1 MAILTYKFD
10 DQTQLSPHFN
20 AREFRCSCGKS
31 HETLIA
37 SELVDKLEALYTAL
51 NCSKIIVTSGYRCPE
66 HDKAVGGTSSGQHT
80 KGTAADVCCYGQ
92 DGQPISSKTV
102 CCKAQDLGFGGI
114 ANITSSYQY
123 THLDVRTSGK
133 WYGNEIYGNGTV
145 TDDFYKYFGMEKS
158 EPETKNLLKG
168 IDVSY
173 AQGVID
179 WEKVKA
185 SGLVDFAILRAGYG
199 RETSQVDTQFERN
212 YAACKRLG
220 IPVGVYWY
228 SYATTAAEAEQ
239 EANVCLQTIQGKQFE
254 YPVAFDI
261 EEAHSLPQAD
271 ALSTAFCTAL
281 ENAGY
286 YTAIYT
292 FKSAL
297 ESNFSAA
304 VKNRYDIFLSHIGVQ
319 QTDYAGSYG
328 LWQYS
333 WTGCIPGISVD
344 VDLDY
349 AYKDYPT
356 MIQNAGLNG
365 FTKATQ
371 TIPEPDAED
380 SALQQILRHVASIDK
395 KLQNSTNN
403 QIDQS

>member
-1 MAILTYKFD
+1 MNHYD
-10 DQTQLSPHFN
+10 YNDSTQLSPHFN
-20 AREFRCSCGKS
+20 AREFRCNCGKV

-37 SELVDKLEALYTAL
+37 SELVDKLESLYTAL

-92 DGQPISSKTV
+92 DGQPISSKMV
-102 CCKAQDLGFGGI
+102 CCKAQDLDFTGI
-114 ANITSSYQY
+114 ANITSNYQY
-123 THLDVRTSGK
+123 THLDVRTSAK
-133 WYGNEIYGNGTV
+133 WYGDEIHGNGTV
-145 TDDFYKYFGMEKS
+145 TDDFYKYFGIAKTQQTS
-158 EPETKNLLKG
+158 GSLAKG

-199 RETSQVDTQFERN
+199 KETSQIDDQFNRN
-212 YAACKRLG
+212 YAACKQLG

-239 EANVCLQTIQGKQFE
+239 EAKICLQTIRGKQFE

-261 EEAHSLPQAD
+261 EEKRSLPQAD
-271 ALSTAFCTAL
+271 ALCQAFCSVL
-281 ENAGY
+281 EAAGY
-286 YTAIYT
+286 YVAIYT

-297 ESNFSAA
+297 ENNISEAI
-304 VKNRYDIFLSHIGVQ
+304 KNCYDIFLSHVGVQ
-319 QTDYAGSYG
+319 QTSYTGAYG

-333 WTGCIPGISVD
+333 WTGRIPGISGD
-344 VDLDY
+344 VDFDY

-356 MIQNAGLNG
+356 MIRNAGLNG

-371 TIPEPDAED
+371 PTEPEPTPDEEFT
-380 SALQQILRHVASIDK
+380 LQQILKHVASLDA
-395 KLQNSTNN
+395 KL
-403 QIDQS
+403 

>member
-20 AREFRCSCGKS
+20 AREFRCQCGQP

-102 CCKAQDLGFGGI
+102 CCKAQNLGFGGI

-123 THLDVRTSGK
+123 THLDVRTGYRWLGDETK
-133 WYGNEIYGNGTV
+133 GNGTV
-145 TDDFYKYFGMEKS
+145 TEDFYKYFGIEKS

-199 RETSQVDTQFERN
+199 KETSQIDDQFSRN
-212 YAACKRLG
+212 YTACKQLG

-228 SYATTAAEAEQ
+228 SYATTVDEAEQ
-239 EANVCLQTIQGKQFE
+239 EAKVCLQTIRGKQFE

-261 EEAHSLPQAD
+261 EEARCLLQAD
-271 ALSTAFCTAL
+271 ALSTTFCTAL

-333 WTGCIPGISVD
+333 WTGCIPGISGD

-371 TIPEPDAED
+371 TIPEPNAED

>member
-1 MAILTYKFD
+1 MPVNHYD
-10 DQTQLSPHFN
+10 YNDSTQLSPHFN

-31 HETLIA
+31 HETLLA

-51 NCSKIIVTSGYRCPE
+51 NCSKIIVTSGYRCSE

-92 DGQPISSKTV
+92 DEQPISSKTV

-133 WYGNEIYGNGTV
+133 WYGDEIHGNGTV
-145 TDDFYKYFGMEKS
+145 TDDFYKYFGIEKAES
-158 EPETKNLLKG
+158 KTKNILKG

-173 AQGVID
+173 AQGVIA

-199 RETSQVDTQFERN
+199 RETTQIDTQFERN

-239 EANVCLQTIQGKQFE
+239 EAKVCLQTIRGKQFE

-261 EEAHSLPQAD
+261 EEARSLPQAD
-271 ALSTAFCTAL
+271 ALCTAFCNAL
-281 ENAGY
+281 EKQGY
-286 YTAIYT
+286 YAAIYT

-297 ESNFSAA
+297 ENNISAA
-304 VKNRYDIFLSHIGVQ
+304 IKSRYDIFLSHVGVQ
-319 QTDYAGSYG
+319 QTSYAGAYG

-333 WTGCIPGISVD
+333 WTGRIPGISGD

-349 AYKDYPT
+349 AYKDYST

-365 FTKATQ
+365 FTKTMQ
-371 TIPEPDAED
+371 PTEPEPEPTPTPEPDSEETT
-380 SALQQILRHVASIDK
+380 LQQILKHVASLDE
-395 KLQNSTNN
+395 KL
-403 QIDQS
+403 

>member
-20 AREFRCSCGKS
+20 AREFRCQCGQP

-37 SELVDKLEALYTAL
+37 SELIDKLEALYTAL

-114 ANITSSYQY
+114 ANITVAYQY
-123 THLDVRTSGK
+123 THLDVRTGYRWLGDEVK
-133 WYGNEIYGNGTV
+133 GNGTV
-145 TDDFYKYFGMEKS
+145 TDDFYKYFGMEKAES
-158 EPETKNLLKG
+158 KIKNLLKG

-199 RETSQVDTQFERN
+199 KETSQIDDQFSRN
-212 YAACKRLG
+212 YTACKQLG

-228 SYATTAAEAEQ
+228 SYATTVDEAEQ
-239 EANVCLQTIQGKQFE
+239 EAKVCLQTIQGKQFE

-261 EEAHSLPQAD
+261 EEARCLQQAD
-271 ALSTAFCTAL
+271 ALSTTFCTAL

-304 VKNRYDIFLSHIGVQ
+304 VKNRYDIFLSHTGVQ

-333 WTGCIPGISVD
+333 WTGCIPGISGD

-349 AYKDYPT
+349 AYKDYST

-371 TIPEPDAED
+371 TIPEPNAED

-395 KLQNSTNN
+395 KLQNSTDN
-403 QIDQS
+403 QID

>member
-20 AREFRCSCGKS
+20 AREFRCQCGQP

-102 CCKAQDLGFGGI
+102 CCKAQNLGFGGI

-123 THLDVRTSGK
+123 THLDVRTGYRWLGDETK
-133 WYGNEIYGNGTV
+133 GNGTV
-145 TDDFYKYFGMEKS
+145 TEDFYKYFGIEKS

-199 RETSQVDTQFERN
+199 KETSQIDDQFSRN
-212 YAACKRLG
+212 YTACKQLG

-228 SYATTAAEAEQ
+228 SYATTVAEAEQ
-239 EANVCLQTIQGKQFE
+239 EAKVCLQTIQGKQFE

-261 EEAHSLPQAD
+261 EEARCLPQAD
-271 ALSTAFCTAL
+271 ALSTTFCTAL

-333 WTGCIPGISVD
+333 WTGCIPGISGD

-403 QIDQS
+403 LIDQS

>member
-1 MAILTYKFD
+1 MPVNHYD
-10 DQTQLSPHFN
+10 YNDSTQLSPHFN
-20 AREFRCSCGKS
+20 AHEFRCSCGKI
-31 HETLIA
+31 HETLIS
-37 SELVDKLEALYTAL
+37 SELIEKLEALYTTL
-51 NCSKIIVTSGYRCPE
+51 NCSKIIVTSGYRCPD

-102 CCKAQDLGFGGI
+102 CCKAQDLGFTGI

-133 WYGNEIYGNGTV
+133 WYGNEIHGNGTV
-145 TDDFYKYFGMEKS
+145 TDDFYKYFGIENAESK
-158 EPETKNLLKG
+158 TKNILKG

-173 AQGVID
+173 AQGVIA

-199 RETSQVDTQFERN
+199 RETTQVDTQFERN

-239 EANVCLQTIQGKQFE
+239 EAKVCLQTIRGKQFE

-261 EEAHSLPQAD
+261 EEERSLPQAD
-271 ALSTAFCTAL
+271 ALCQAFCSAL
-281 ENAGY
+281 EAAGY

-333 WTGCIPGISVD
+333 WTGCISGISGD

-395 KLQNSTNN
+395 KLQNLTDN
-403 QIDQS
+403 QID

>member
-1 MAILTYKFD
+1 MNHYD
-10 DQTQLSPHFN
+10 YNDNTQLSLHFN
-20 AREFRCSCGKS
+20 VREFRCSCGKS
-31 HETLIA
+31 HETLLA
-37 SELVDKLEALYTAL
+37 SELVDKLETLYTAL

-102 CCKAQDLGFGGI
+102 CCKAQDLGFTGI

-133 WYGNEIYGNGTV
+133 WYGDEVHGNGTV
-145 TDDFYKYFGMEKS
+145 TEDFYKYFGIKKTT
-158 EPETKNLLKG
+158 ETTSILKG

-173 AQGVID
+173 CQNEVD
-179 WEKVKA
+179 WDAAKA

-199 RETSQVDTQFERN
+199 KEANQVDTQFNRN

-239 EANVCLQTIQGKQFE
+239 EAKVCLQTIRGKQFE

-261 EEAHSLPQAD
+261 EEARSLPQAD
-271 ALSTAFCTAL
+271 ALCTAFCNAL
-281 ENAGY
+281 EKQGY
-286 YTAIYT
+286 YAAIYT

-297 ESNFSAA
+297 ENNIRAA
-304 VKNRYDIFLSHIGVQ
+304 IKSRYDIFLSHVGVQ
-319 QTDYAGSYG
+319 QTSYAGAYG

-333 WTGCIPGISVD
+333 WTGRIPGISGD

-365 FTKATQ
+365 FTKTMQ
-371 TIPEPDAED
+371 PTEPEPEPTPTPEPDTEE
-380 SALQQILRHVASIDK
+380 STLQQILKHVANIDE
-395 KLQNSTNN
+395 KLMK
-403 QIDQS
+403 

>member
-10 DQTQLSPHFN
+10 DQTQLSLHFN

-37 SELVDKLEALYTAL
+37 SQLVDKLEALYTAL

-80 KGTAADVCCYGQ
+80 KGTAADVCCYRQ

-102 CCKAQDLGFGGI
+102 CCKAQDLGFTGI

-133 WYGNEIYGNGTV
+133 WYGDEVYGNGTV

-158 EPETKNLLKG
+158 ESETKNLLKG

-199 RETSQVDTQFERN
+199 KETSQIDDQFSRN
-212 YAACKRLG
+212 YTACKQLG
-220 IPVGVYWY
+220 IPVGAYWY
-228 SYATTAAEAEQ
+228 SYATTVAEAEQ
-239 EANVCLQTIQGKQFE
+239 EANVCLQIIQGKQFE

-261 EEAHSLPQAD
+261 EEARCLPQVD

-333 WTGCIPGISVD
+333 WTGCIPGISGD

-356 MIQNAGLNG
+356 MIQDAGLNG

-395 KLQNSTNN
+395 KLQNSTDN
-403 QIDQS
+403 QID

>member
-1 MAILTYKFD
+1 MSVNHYD
-10 DQTQLSPHFN
+10 YNDNTQLSLHFN
-20 AREFRCSCGKS
+20 VREFRCSCGKS
-31 HETLIA
+31 HETLLA

-51 NCSKIIVTSGYRCPE
+51 NCSKIIVTSGYRCPD

-114 ANITSSYQY
+114 ANITAAYQY
-123 THLDVRTSGK
+123 THLDVRKGYRWLGDEVK
-133 WYGNEIYGNGTV
+133 GNSTV
-145 TDDFYKYFGMEKS
+145 TEDFYKYFGIKKAT
-158 EPETKNLLKG
+158 ETTSILKG

-173 AQGVID
+173 CQNKID
-179 WEKVKA
+179 WDAAKA

-199 RETSQVDTQFERN
+199 KEANQVDTQFNRN

-239 EANVCLQTIQGKQFE
+239 EAKVCLQTIRGKQFE

-261 EEAHSLPQAD
+261 EEARSLPQAD
-271 ALSTAFCTAL
+271 ALCTAFCNAL
-281 ENAGY
+281 EKQGY
-286 YTAIYT
+286 YAAIYT

-297 ESNFSAA
+297 ENNIRAA
-304 VKNRYDIFLSHIGVQ
+304 IKSRYDIFLSHVGVQ
-319 QTDYAGSYG
+319 QTSYAGAYG

-333 WTGCIPGISVD
+333 WTGRIPGISGD

-365 FTKATQ
+365 FTKTMQ
-371 TIPEPDAED
+371 PTEPEPEPTPTPEPDSEETT
-380 SALQQILRHVASIDK
+380 LQQILKHVASLDE
-395 KLQNSTNN
+395 KL
-403 QIDQS
+403 